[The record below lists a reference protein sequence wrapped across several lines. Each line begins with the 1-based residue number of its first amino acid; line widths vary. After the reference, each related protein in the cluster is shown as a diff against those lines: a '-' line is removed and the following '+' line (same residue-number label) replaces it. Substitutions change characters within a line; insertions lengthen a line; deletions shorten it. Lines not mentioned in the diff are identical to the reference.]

1 MAQFISV
8 ATGIAATP
16 NVILGTAN
24 LCGTLA
30 TSTTAV
36 VATGGK
42 TYTFTAAGAGQGTAL
57 LAAINTAILTIAG
70 PTCVPVTVPSTVT
83 INGVA
88 IA

>member
-16 NVILGTAN
+16 NVILGTTN

-42 TYTFTAAGAGQGTAL
+42 TYTFTVGSTQGAAL
-57 LAAINTAILTIAG
+57 LAAINTAILNIAG
-70 PTCVPVTVPSTVT
+70 PTCVPVTIPSTVT
-83 INGVA
+83 ISGVA

>member
-42 TYTFTAAGAGQGTAL
+42 TYTFTVGSNQGTAL
-57 LAAINTAILTIAG
+57 LAAINTAILNIAG
-70 PTCVPVTVPSTVT
+70 PTCVPVTVPSTVN
-83 INGVA
+83 ISGVA